1 MNSDIEKS
9 IIKKFRKEIWSK
21 FIKAIKDFGLICDGD
36 NIAVCISGGKD
47 SFLLAKCMQEIKK
60 HGKIDFDVKFI
71 CMNPGYSEINLNMI
85 KENASKLNIDLN
97 IFESPIFDIVDKQE
111 KSPCYLCARMRRGYL
126 YNKAKE
132 LGCNKIALGH
142 HFDDVVETIL
152 LSTFYASDYK
162 TMLPILNST
171 NFEGMKLIRPLYYV
185 KENDII
191 RWVNYNNLKFI
202 NCACKFTEKNNE
214 VNKNSKRKEI
224 KELLKELRKVNP
236 NIDNNIM
243 KSTFNVN
250 LNTIIGYTDKNGNY
264 KSFLDN

>member
-60 HGKIDFDVKFI
+60 HGKLDFDVKFI
-71 CMNPGYSEINLNMI
+71 CMNPGYNEENLNMI
-85 KENASKLNIDLN
+85 KENANKLNIDLN

-202 NCACKFTEKNNE
+202 NCACKFTEKNND

>member
-71 CMNPGYSEINLNMI
+71 CMNPGYNEENLNMI
-85 KENASKLNIDLN
+85 KENANKLNIDLN

-202 NCACKFTEKNNE
+202 NCACKFTEKNND
-214 VNKNSKRKEI
+214 VNNNSKRKEI